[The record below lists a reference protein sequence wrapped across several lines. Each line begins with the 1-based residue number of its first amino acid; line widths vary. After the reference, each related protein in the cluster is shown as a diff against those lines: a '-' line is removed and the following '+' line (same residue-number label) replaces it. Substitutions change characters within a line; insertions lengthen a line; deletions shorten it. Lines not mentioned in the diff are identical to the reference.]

1 MPEKSHINQQV
12 HKMNQKKE
20 CMDVH
25 VNGLKFHVQTFG
37 SGVPIIMIM
46 GLGAPGDKWKH
57 NYELL
62 SKWFW
67 CIVPD
72 NRGAGL
78 SDKPEAESYTTE
90 QMADDI
96 IGIMDTL
103 DIKKAHVMGVSMG
116 GAIAQQVA
124 LKVPDRVL
132 SLILTSTFASVSPA
146 FKKALNLICELKE
159 DTDPAVLKQLNLWM
173 TYGQYTQIHHP
184 EKIEKSIEEDAAY
197 PYPMPVYAYKAQC
210 GACLSHNTAGRLH
223 ELKMPVLI
231 AAGAKDLFMNIEKT
245 MELVHGIPQAE
256 FYLAPEGGHVHQW
269 EYPEPYDSV
278 VVGFLMKHTN

>member
-1 MPEKSHINQQV
+1 
-12 HKMNQKKE
+12 MNQKKE

-62 SKWFW
+62 SRWFW

-78 SDKPEAESYTTE
+78 SDKPEVESYTTE

-96 IGIMDTL
+96 IGIMDAL

-146 FKKALNLICELKE
+146 FKKALNLICDLKE

-210 GACLSHNTAGRLH
+210 GACLSHNTADRLH

-269 EYPEPYDSV
+269 EYPGPYDSV
-278 VVGFLMKHTN
+278 VVGFLMKHTEETK

>member
-1 MPEKSHINQQV
+1 
-12 HKMNQKKE
+12 MNQKKE

-37 SGVPIIMIM
+37 SGVPVIMIM

-62 SKWFW
+62 SRWFW

-78 SDKPEAESYTTE
+78 SDKPEVESYTTE

-96 IGIMDTL
+96 IGIMDAL
-103 DIKKAHVMGVSMG
+103 DIKKAHVIGVSMG

-124 LKVPDRVL
+124 LKAPKRVI

-146 FKKALNLICELKE
+146 FKKALNLICDLKE
-159 DTDPAVLKQLNLWM
+159 DTNPAVLKQLNLWM

-210 GACLSHNTAGRLH
+210 GACLSHNTADRLH

-269 EYPEPYDSV
+269 EYPGPYDSV
-278 VVGFLMKHTN
+278 VVGFLMKHTEETK

>member
-1 MPEKSHINQQV
+1 
-12 HKMNQKKE
+12 MNQKKE

-96 IGIMDTL
+96 IGIMDAL

-278 VVGFLMKHTN
+278 VVGFLMKHTNKKIYIM

>member
-1 MPEKSHINQQV
+1 
-12 HKMNQKKE
+12 MNQKKE
-20 CMDVH
+20 CMVVH

-90 QMADDI
+90 QMADDT
-96 IGIMDTL
+96 IGIMDAL

-278 VVGFLMKHTN
+278 VVGFLMKHTIKKYT

>member
-1 MPEKSHINQQV
+1 
-12 HKMNQKKE
+12 MNQKKE

-37 SGVPIIMIM
+37 SGVPVIMIM

-62 SKWFW
+62 SRWFW

-78 SDKPEAESYTTE
+78 SDKPEVESYTTE
-90 QMADDI
+90 RMADDI
-96 IGIMDTL
+96 ISIMDAL
-103 DIKKAHVMGVSMG
+103 DIKKAHVIGVSMG

-124 LKVPDRVL
+124 LKAPKRVI

-146 FKKALNLICELKE
+146 FKKALNLICDLKE

-210 GACLSHNTAGRLH
+210 GACLSHNTADRLH

-231 AAGAKDLFMNIEKT
+231 ATGAKDLFMNIEKT

-269 EYPEPYDSV
+269 EYPGPYDSV
-278 VVGFLMKHTN
+278 VVGFLMKHTEETK

>member
-1 MPEKSHINQQV
+1 
-12 HKMNQKKE
+12 MNQKKE

-90 QMADDI
+90 QMAADI
-96 IGIMDTL
+96 IGIMDAL
-103 DIKKAHVMGVSMG
+103 DIKKAERRYRSGSIKAVE
-116 GAIAQQVA
+116 
-124 LKVPDRVL
+124 
-132 SLILTSTFASVSPA
+132 SLDDLWPIHADTSPR
-146 FKKALNLICELKE
+146 E
-159 DTDPAVLKQLNLWM
+159 D
-173 TYGQYTQIHHP
+173 
-184 EKIEKSIEEDAAY
+184 
-197 PYPMPVYAYKAQC
+197 
-210 GACLSHNTAGRLH
+210 
-223 ELKMPVLI
+223 
-231 AAGAKDLFMNIEKT
+231 
-245 MELVHGIPQAE
+245 
-256 FYLAPEGGHVHQW
+256 
-269 EYPEPYDSV
+269 
-278 VVGFLMKHTN
+278 

>member
-1 MPEKSHINQQV
+1 
-12 HKMNQKKE
+12 MNQKKE

-37 SGVPIIMIM
+37 SGVPVIMIM

-62 SKWFW
+62 SRWFW

-78 SDKPEAESYTTE
+78 SDKPEVESYTTE

-96 IGIMDTL
+96 IGIMDAL
-103 DIKKAHVMGVSMG
+103 DIKKAHVIGVSMG

-124 LKVPDRVL
+124 LKAPKRVI

-146 FKKALNLICELKE
+146 FKKALNLICDLKE

-184 EKIEKSIEEDAAY
+184 EKIEKSTEEDAAY

-223 ELKMPVLI
+223 ELKMPILI

-269 EYPEPYDSV
+269 EYPGPYDSV
-278 VVGFLMKHTN
+278 VVGFLMKHTEETK

>member
-1 MPEKSHINQQV
+1 
-12 HKMNQKKE
+12 MNQKKE

-96 IGIMDTL
+96 IGIMDAL

-278 VVGFLMKHTN
+278 VVGFLMKHTNLKNIKYRP

>member
-1 MPEKSHINQQV
+1 
-12 HKMNQKKE
+12 
-20 CMDVH
+20 MDVH

-37 SGVPIIMIM
+37 SGVPVIMIM

-62 SKWFW
+62 SRWFW

-78 SDKPEAESYTTE
+78 SDKPEVESYTTE
-90 QMADDI
+90 RMADDI
-96 IGIMDTL
+96 ISIMDAL
-103 DIKKAHVMGVSMG
+103 DIKKAHVIGVSMG

-124 LKVPDRVL
+124 LKAPKRVI

-146 FKKALNLICELKE
+146 FKKALNLICDLKE

-210 GACLSHNTAGRLH
+210 GACLSHNTADRLH

-269 EYPEPYDSV
+269 EYPGPYDSV
-278 VVGFLMKHTN
+278 VVGFLMKHTEETK

>member
-1 MPEKSHINQQV
+1 
-12 HKMNQKKE
+12 MNQKKV

-96 IGIMDTL
+96 IGIMDAL

-159 DTDPAVLKQLNLWM
+159 DTDSAVLKQLNLWM

-245 MELVHGIPQAE
+245 MELVHGISQAE

-278 VVGFLMKHTN
+278 VVGFLMKHTNYKIYIL

>member
-1 MPEKSHINQQV
+1 
-12 HKMNQKKE
+12 MNQKKE
-20 CMDVH
+20 YMDVH

-96 IGIMDTL
+96 IGIMDAL

-184 EKIEKSIEEDAAY
+184 EKIEKSIEEDASY

-245 MELVHGIPQAE
+245 MELVHGISQAE

-269 EYPEPYDSV
+269 EYPGLYDSV
-278 VVGFLMKHTN
+278 VVGFLMKHTEETK

>member
-1 MPEKSHINQQV
+1 
-12 HKMNQKKE
+12 
-20 CMDVH
+20 MDVH

-37 SGVPIIMIM
+37 SGVPVIMIM

-62 SKWFW
+62 SRWFW

-78 SDKPEAESYTTE
+78 SDKPEVESYTTE

-96 IGIMDTL
+96 ISIMDAL
-103 DIKKAHVMGVSMG
+103 DIKKAHVIGVSMG

-124 LKVPDRVL
+124 LKAPKRVI

-146 FKKALNLICELKE
+146 FKKALNLICDLKE

-210 GACLSHNTAGRLH
+210 GACLSHNTADRLH

-269 EYPEPYDSV
+269 EYPGAYDSV
-278 VVGFLMKHTN
+278 VVGFLMKHTEETK

>member
-1 MPEKSHINQQV
+1 
-12 HKMNQKKE
+12 MNQKKE
-20 CMDVH
+20 YMDVH

-96 IGIMDTL
+96 IGIMDAL

-184 EKIEKSIEEDAAY
+184 EKIEKSIEEDASY

-269 EYPEPYDSV
+269 EYPGLYDSV
-278 VVGFLMKHTN
+278 VVGFLMKHTEETK

>member
-1 MPEKSHINQQV
+1 
-12 HKMNQKKE
+12 MNQKKE

-37 SGVPIIMIM
+37 SGVPVIMIM

-62 SKWFW
+62 SRWFW

-78 SDKPEAESYTTE
+78 SDKPEVESYTTE

-96 IGIMDTL
+96 IGIMDAL
-103 DIKKAHVMGVSMG
+103 DIKKAHVIGVSMG

-124 LKVPDRVL
+124 LKAPKRVI

-146 FKKALNLICELKE
+146 FKKALNLICDLKE

-210 GACLSHNTAGRLH
+210 GACLSHNTADRLH

-269 EYPEPYDSV
+269 EYPGPYDSV
-278 VVGFLMKHTN
+278 VVGFLMKHTEEIK

>member
-1 MPEKSHINQQV
+1 
-12 HKMNQKKE
+12 MNQKKE

-78 SDKPEAESYTTE
+78 SDKPEAKSYTTE

-96 IGIMDTL
+96 IGIMDAL

-210 GACLSHNTAGRLH
+210 GACLSHNTADRLH

-269 EYPEPYDSV
+269 EYPGPYDSV
-278 VVGFLMKHTN
+278 VVGFLMKHTEETK

>member
-1 MPEKSHINQQV
+1 
-12 HKMNQKKE
+12 MNQKKE
-20 CMDVH
+20 YMDVH

-184 EKIEKSIEEDAAY
+184 EKIEKSIEEDASY

-245 MELVHGIPQAE
+245 MELVHGISQAE

-278 VVGFLMKHTN
+278 VVGFLMKHTEETK

>member
-1 MPEKSHINQQV
+1 
-12 HKMNQKKE
+12 MNQKKE
-20 CMDVH
+20 YMDVH

-96 IGIMDTL
+96 IGIMDAL

-184 EKIEKSIEEDAAY
+184 EKIEKSIEEDASY

-269 EYPEPYDSV
+269 EYPGPYDSV
-278 VVGFLMKHTN
+278 VVGFLMKHTEETK

>member
-1 MPEKSHINQQV
+1 
-12 HKMNQKKE
+12 MNQKKE

-78 SDKPEAESYTTE
+78 SDKPEAKSYTTE

-96 IGIMDTL
+96 IGIMDAL
-103 DIKKAHVMGVSMG
+103 NIKKAHVMGVSMG

-184 EKIEKSIEEDAAY
+184 EKI
-197 PYPMPVYAYKAQC
+197 
-210 GACLSHNTAGRLH
+210 
-223 ELKMPVLI
+223 
-231 AAGAKDLFMNIEKT
+231 
-245 MELVHGIPQAE
+245 
-256 FYLAPEGGHVHQW
+256 
-269 EYPEPYDSV
+269 
-278 VVGFLMKHTN
+278 

>member
-1 MPEKSHINQQV
+1 
-12 HKMNQKKE
+12 MNQKKE

-96 IGIMDTL
+96 IGIMDAL

-245 MELVHGIPQAE
+245 MELVHGISQAE

-278 VVGFLMKHTN
+278 VVGFLMKHTNLKNI

>member
-1 MPEKSHINQQV
+1 
-12 HKMNQKKE
+12 MNQKKE

-37 SGVPIIMIM
+37 SGVPVIMIM

-78 SDKPEAESYTTE
+78 SDKPEVESYTTE

-96 IGIMDTL
+96 IGIMDAL
-103 DIKKAHVMGVSMG
+103 DIKKAHVIGVSMG

-124 LKVPDRVL
+124 LKAPKRVI

-146 FKKALNLICELKE
+146 FKKALNLICDLKE

-210 GACLSHNTAGRLH
+210 GACLSHNTAERLH

-269 EYPEPYDSV
+269 EYPGPYDSV
-278 VVGFLMKHTN
+278 VVGFLMKHTEETK

>member
-1 MPEKSHINQQV
+1 MQV
-12 HKMNQKKE
+12 HKRNQKKE

-37 SGVPIIMIM
+37 SGVPIMMIM

-96 IGIMDTL
+96 IGIMDAL

>member
-1 MPEKSHINQQV
+1 
-12 HKMNQKKE
+12 MNQKKE

-25 VNGLKFHVQTFG
+25 VNGLKFG

-96 IGIMDTL
+96 IGIMDAL

-159 DTDPAVLKQLNLWM
+159 DTDPAVESLDDLW
-173 TYGQYTQIHHP
+173 TIHADT
-184 EKIEKSIEEDAAY
+184 SSRED
-197 PYPMPVYAYKAQC
+197 
-210 GACLSHNTAGRLH
+210 
-223 ELKMPVLI
+223 
-231 AAGAKDLFMNIEKT
+231 
-245 MELVHGIPQAE
+245 
-256 FYLAPEGGHVHQW
+256 
-269 EYPEPYDSV
+269 
-278 VVGFLMKHTN
+278 

>member
-1 MPEKSHINQQV
+1 
-12 HKMNQKKE
+12 
-20 CMDVH
+20 
-25 VNGLKFHVQTFG
+25 
-37 SGVPIIMIM
+37 
-46 GLGAPGDKWKH
+46 
-57 NYELL
+57 
-62 SKWFW
+62 
-67 CIVPD
+67 
-72 NRGAGL
+72 
-78 SDKPEAESYTTE
+78 
-90 QMADDI
+90 
-96 IGIMDTL
+96 
-103 DIKKAHVMGVSMG
+103 
-116 GAIAQQVA
+116 
-124 LKVPDRVL
+124 
-132 SLILTSTFASVSPA
+132 
-146 FKKALNLICELKE
+146 
-159 DTDPAVLKQLNLWM
+159 M

-245 MELVHGIPQAE
+245 MELVHGISQAE

>member
-1 MPEKSHINQQV
+1 MS
-12 HKMNQKKE
+12 QKKE

-278 VVGFLMKHTN
+278 VVGFLMKHTKKKIYIM

>member
-1 MPEKSHINQQV
+1 
-12 HKMNQKKE
+12 MNQKKE
-20 CMDVH
+20 SMDVQ

-62 SKWFW
+62 SKWFQ

-78 SDKPEAESYTTE
+78 SDKPEVESYTTK

-96 IGIMDTL
+96 IGIMDAL
-103 DIKKAHVMGVSMG
+103 GIEKAHVMGVSMG

-124 LKVPDRVL
+124 LKVPDRVI

-146 FKKALNLICELKE
+146 FKKALNLICDLKE

-210 GACLSHNTAGRLH
+210 GACLSHNTADRLH

-278 VVGFLMKHTN
+278 VLGFLMKHTN

>member
-1 MPEKSHINQQV
+1 
-12 HKMNQKKE
+12 MNQKKE

-37 SGVPIIMIM
+37 SGVPVIMIM

-62 SKWFW
+62 SRWFW

-78 SDKPEAESYTTE
+78 SDKPEVESYTTE

-96 IGIMDTL
+96 IGIMDAL
-103 DIKKAHVMGVSMG
+103 DIKKAHVIGVSMG

-124 LKVPDRVL
+124 LKAPKRVI

-146 FKKALNLICELKE
+146 FKKALNLICDLKE

-210 GACLSHNTAGRLH
+210 GACLSHNTADRLH

-269 EYPEPYDSV
+269 EYPGPYDSV
-278 VVGFLMKHTN
+278 VVGFLMKHIEETK

>member
-1 MPEKSHINQQV
+1 
-12 HKMNQKKE
+12 MNQKKE
-20 CMDVH
+20 YMDVH

-132 SLILTSTFASVSPA
+132 SLILTSTFASVSLA

-173 TYGQYTQIHHP
+173 TYGQYTQIHYP

-245 MELVHGIPQAE
+245 MELVHGISQAE
-256 FYLAPEGGHVHQW
+256 FYLAPEGGHVYKMSRPNVQKIL
-269 EYPEPYDSV
+269 YKNVQLVCLLYV
-278 VVGFLMKHTN
+278 VF